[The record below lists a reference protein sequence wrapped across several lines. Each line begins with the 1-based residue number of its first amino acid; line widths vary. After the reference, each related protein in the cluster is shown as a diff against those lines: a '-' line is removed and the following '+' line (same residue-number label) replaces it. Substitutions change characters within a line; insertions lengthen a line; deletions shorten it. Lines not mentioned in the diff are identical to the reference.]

1 MAGAL
6 LLVAVLMIGCA
17 PQPTGDADRSPGAR
31 SPDEGELASPR
42 LIETSQDLPDAYR
55 PHPEF
60 DLTIAQLREIVD
72 NQPSAIREAIMAE
85 PTVFLEYAI
94 RLLPRSAYDLA
105 LVDKQNPL
113 PTDYVPQDLLPLD
126 RYADQL
132 ILNRE
137 GLSLRAVIMPDL
149 LAMVEA
155 ARQDGIQLDISS
167 TYRSYDYQRNLFDY
181 WVAELGQAEAERV
194 SARAGTS
201 QHQLGTTLDFGSVTR
216 AFAEHPAGVWLAEHA
231 GRYGFSL
238 SYPEGYEELTGYSF
252 EPWHFRWLS
261 RAGTQMEARYFDG
274 IQQYF
279 LEFWAQAEPLLR
291 DACSGG
297 SCRDTVQP

>member
-1 MAGAL
+1 MT
-6 LLVAVLMIGCA
+6 GCA
-17 PQPTGDADRSPGAR
+17 PETTGEADRSPEVRAPGG
-31 SPDEGELASPR
+31 GEPAGERPSQPP
-42 LIETSQDLPDAYR
+42 IETSQDLPDAYR

-60 DLTIAQLREIVD
+60 DLTLAQLRELVSD
-72 NQPSAIREAIMAE
+72 QSPAIRKAILAE
-85 PTVFLEYAI
+85 PTVFLDYATQ
-94 RLLPRSAYDLA
+94 LLLRGADDLA

-113 PTDYVPQDLLPLD
+113 PADYVPQDLVPLE

-137 GLSLRAVIMPDL
+137 ELSLRAVIMPDL

-167 TYRSYDYQRNLFDY
+167 TYRSYGYQRDLFDY

-201 QHQLGTTLDFGSVTR
+201 QHQLGTTLDFGSITP
-216 AFAEHPAGVWLAEHA
+216 AFAEHPAGVWLADHA

-238 SYPEGYEELTGYSF
+238 SYPEGYEETTGYSF

-261 RAGTQMEARYFDG
+261 RTGTQMEARYFGG
-274 IQQYF
+274 IQQHF

-291 DACSGG
+291 DACTGG